1 VGDQPGGFFGGADLE
16 GGPMIEKHY
25 SLRELGRVLGIS
37 HVTLSHRVEE
47 GDLRAVRIGKRVLI
61 PESAASDWLNRH
73 TVNAAAGV
81 RRGRGSA
88 PLAASFS

>member
-1 VGDQPGGFFGGADLE
+1 MRPPRKFLWYVEGLNALRHKVGD
-16 GGPMIEKHY
+16 Y
-25 SLRELGRVLGIS
+25 LGIS